1 MGSVQ
6 VTVIGR
12 DSCHLCD
19 DATDLIESVLTDFQ
33 NVSLEK
39 RLVEESS
46 EWLEFYTDKVP
57 VILIEGVEHG
67 YWRVNEEIF
76 RGSLLQAGALPRE
89 KDSE

>member
-12 DSCHLCD
+12 ESCHLCG

-57 VILIEGVEHG
+57 VILIEGIEHG

-76 RGSLLQAGALPRE
+76 RGSLLQAGALPLE

>member
-1 MGSVQ
+1 MESVQ

-12 DSCHLCD
+12 ENCHLCD
-19 DATDLIESVLTDFQ
+19 DAVQVIESVRADFG

-39 RLVEESS
+39 RLVDEKP

-67 YWRVNEEIF
+67 YWRVNEDIF
-76 RGSLLQAGALPRE
+76 RGALVQAGALPRTN
-89 KDSE
+89 DSE

>member
-12 DSCHLCD
+12 DECHLCD
-19 DATDLIESVLTDFQ
+19 DATRVIEEVLADFHD
-33 NVSLEK
+33 VTLDK
-39 RLVEESS
+39 RKVEESS

-57 VILIEGVEHG
+57 VILIDGVEHG

-76 RGSLLQAGALPRE
+76 RGALAQAGALPRE
-89 KDSE
+89 NDSE

>member
-12 DSCHLCD
+12 ESCHLCD
-19 DATDLIESVLTDFQ
+19 DATDLIESVLTDFH

-67 YWRVNEEIF
+67 YWVVYADF
-76 RGSLLQAGALPRE
+76 FGVSLLVCGARPRE

>member
-12 DSCHLCD
+12 EACHLCD

-39 RLVEESS
+39 RLVEESA

-76 RGSLLQAGALPRE
+76 RGSLLHAGALPRE

>member
-1 MGSVQ
+1 MGSVH

-12 DSCHLCD
+12 EACHLCD
-19 DATDLIESVLTDFQ
+19 DATDLIESVLADFH

-39 RLVEESS
+39 RLVEDSS
-46 EWLEFYTDKVP
+46 EWLEFYSDKVP

-76 RGSLLQAGALPRE
+76 RGALAQAGALPRE